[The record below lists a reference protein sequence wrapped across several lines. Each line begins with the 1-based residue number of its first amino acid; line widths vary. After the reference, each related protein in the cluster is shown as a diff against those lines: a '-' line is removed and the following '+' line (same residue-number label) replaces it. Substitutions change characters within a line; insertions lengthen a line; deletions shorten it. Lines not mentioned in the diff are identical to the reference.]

1 MDLSLFL
8 KNRVIEFIDNIMT
21 SKEESNPK
29 IRDEEYNL
37 LDSNKDYEEEIKK
50 HITKGEFVS
59 AKRVY
64 RELLEKF
71 EQKLERDVAIRLLT
85 ILNRVTDLIKT
96 HIRKDSEGKIFEN
109 EFEKYKEIINNN
121 DILPKE
127 IKGEKSNVEFFKDQG
142 GSSLNDEEEYEEPI
156 EKQEEIKADVKE
168 ETHSNQN
175 ELSAKNPYLQTLKM
189 QIKTKIRQIN
199 GSLISEDLSEAQKE
213 YNELK
218 ILFQKYPS
226 DLYEEKIELYSDVLS
241 ANFSIHQLEEY
252 LKKVKNINKGN
263 ELLEEKHRELLNA
276 QARRFEIE
284 KKRLDFEIE
293 DMKNNL
299 NKKETLK
306 NVVKTNFDKAPDLD
320 VDRIKELAKIDRLQH
335 DMGLLRS
342 KRHLIKK
349 AEKPQ
354 KIKIDDNEKSPIANT
369 ELIKKLYSK
378 GLKNLFRNEKEKA
391 KNYFEKILN
400 INPFY
405 KPAIIRL
412 EQIKA
417 KT

>member
-85 ILNRVTDLIKT
+85 ILNRVTDLIKSN
-96 HIRKDSEGKIFEN
+96 IREDGQEIIFEN
-109 EFEKYKEIINNN
+109 EFKKYKEIINNN
-121 DILPKE
+121 NILPKE
-127 IKGEKSNVEFFKDQG
+127 IKGEKSNVEFFKDQD
-142 GSSLNDEEEYEEPI
+142 GSSLNDEEEYEGPI

-199 GSLISEDLSEAQKE
+199 RALISENLSEAHKE

-226 DLYEEKIELYSDVLS
+226 DYYEEKIELYSEVLS
-241 ANFSIHQLEEY
+241 ANFSIHKLEEY
-252 LKKVKNINKGN
+252 LKKVKNVDKDN

-284 KKRLDFEIE
+284 QKKLDFEIE

-320 VDRIKELAKIDRLQH
+320 VDRIKELAKIERLQH
-335 DMGLLRS
+335 DKGLS
-342 KRHLIKK
+342 KIKK
-349 AEKPQ
+349 LQ

-369 ELIKKLYSK
+369 ELYTNKELIKRLYSK
-378 GLKNLFRNEKEKA
+378 GLKNLFGNEKEKA